1 MSIVPTSLRGYRR
14 DWLRGDLLAGL
25 TLAAIA
31 IPEQLANARL
41 TGVAPQ
47 TGFVAFVAAGIVFAV
62 IGANRVMSVGADSTI
77 APMVAAA
84 VLAVGAVGTAE
95 NAGAVVLLAVM
106 TGAILVVF
114 GLARLGWMARFI
126 SRSSLTGVLAGIAVT
141 IVVHALP
148 AALGVEGG
156 EGHVPQRLQ
165 ALVGNL
171 AGLSLWSV
179 AIVVGVLLATVIGA
193 RISPRLPAALVAV
206 AAATALVW
214 WSDPDG
220 VATVGRV
227 DGGFAGFGVAW
238 PGWPAV
244 GDLALPALLIAL
256 VCLAQTAAT
265 EEATGELGALGGS
278 ADPARRLDRDIAA
291 IGFSNL
297 AAGLAGAM
305 PVNSSPPRSA
315 ILVSSGARSQVSGL
329 VAAIVVAVL
338 AFAAMGVV
346 AHLPQA
352 ALAGILFYVA
362 SHLLRPGQWR
372 AIARFDRVELAVAI
386 VTAVVVLGWGVQAGI
401 VAAIALSL
409 ADRIRREARPQSYVL
424 GRVPGTGHWIP
435 QDVGVATETVPGLS
449 VYFLQSPL
457 WYANADAVVEELR
470 DLVRAD
476 QTKILVLDA
485 AGISDVD
492 FTGAQALSAIAED
505 LRERGIAVA
514 VARASHLVR
523 HDLADSGIEKL
534 IGAERIYPTVA
545 AAVAAEV
552 GASGNESPS
561 GSPSS

>member
-14 DWLRGDLLAGL
+14 EWLRGDLLAGL

-47 TGFVAFVAAGIVFAV
+47 AGFVAFVAAAIVFAV
-62 IGANRVMSVGADSTI
+62 VGVNRVMSVGADSTI
-77 APMVAAA
+77 APMVATAA
-84 VLAVGAVGTAE
+84 LAAGAVGTAE
-95 NAGAVVLLAVM
+95 NAGAVVLVAIM
-106 TGAILVVF
+106 TGAILVAF
-114 GLARLGWMARFI
+114 GLARLGWLARFI

-156 EGHVPQRLQ
+156 EGHVPQRLR
-165 ALVGNL
+165 ALMENIGGV
-171 AGLSLWSV
+171 SLWSV
-179 AIVVGVLLATVIGA
+179 VVAVGVLVVTLAGA

-206 AAATALVW
+206 AVATAAVW
-214 WSDPDG
+214 LLHPEG
-220 VATVGRV
+220 VVTVGRIE
-227 DGGFAGFGVAW
+227 GGFAGFGVAW

-244 GDLALPALLIAL
+244 AALALPALLIAL

-265 EEATGELGALGGS
+265 EQATGELGALGGPE
-278 ADPARRLDRDIAA
+278 DPARRLDRDITA
-291 IGFSNL
+291 IGFSNI

-315 ILVSSGARSQVSGL
+315 ALVSSGARSQISGL
-329 VAAIVVAVL
+329 IAAAVVAVIAL
-338 AFAAMGVV
+338 AAMGVV

-352 ALAGILFYVA
+352 ALSGILFYIA
-362 SHLLRPGQWR
+362 THLLQPGQWR
-372 AIARFDRVELAVAI
+372 AIARFDRVELGVAI
-386 VTAVVVLGWGVQAGI
+386 VTAIVVMGWGIQAGI

-424 GRVPGTGHWIP
+424 GRVPGTSHWIP

-457 WYANADAVVEELR
+457 WYANADAVVEEVR
-470 DLVRAD
+470 DLVRAER
-476 QTKILVLDA
+476 TRILVIDA

-523 HDLADSGIEKL
+523 HDLADSGIENL
-534 IGAERIYPTVA
+534 IGAQRIYPTVA
-545 AAVAAEV
+545 AAVEAEV
-552 GASGNESPS
+552 GTAGNESAS